1 MQVFSIL
8 SIGGNAV
15 ELAGRLYCSGRETL
29 IETRQFHSPVE
40 KLWTTDSVLETLC
53 WTTVYLRREHG
64 K

>member
-1 MQVFSIL
+1 VFSIL

-40 KLWTTDSVLETLC
+40 KL
-53 WTTVYLRREHG
+53 
-64 K
+64 